1 MNKKRTYGRKD
12 FVIDESTIP
21 AARPIKLM
29 DGSWGV
35 FVSHE
40 EIPEVR
46 NHLIVS
52 VQTKGGKTW
61 YAKLATRE
69 HEDKQGVAFS
79 TDERR
84 IDLTIEAEARYL
96 LYRQRRVEMSQGK
109 LFRTSDV
116 VIPDQHEKIFPNHSK
131 NSSRRRPKQ
140 RKRSRSR

>member
-1 MNKKRTYGRKD
+1 MNKKRTYGLKD

-21 AARPIKLM
+21 TARPIKLM

-40 EIPEVR
+40 DLPELR

-61 YAKLATRE
+61 YAQLVTRE
-69 HEDKQGVAFS
+69 YTDKQGVAFS
-79 TDERR
+79 TAARR

-109 LFRTSDV
+109 LFLSSDV
-116 VIPDQHEKIFPNHSK
+116 VIPDQHERIFPNYSKNHSK
-131 NSSRRRPKQ
+131 KPHKLRQ
-140 RKRSRSR
+140 RSRSR